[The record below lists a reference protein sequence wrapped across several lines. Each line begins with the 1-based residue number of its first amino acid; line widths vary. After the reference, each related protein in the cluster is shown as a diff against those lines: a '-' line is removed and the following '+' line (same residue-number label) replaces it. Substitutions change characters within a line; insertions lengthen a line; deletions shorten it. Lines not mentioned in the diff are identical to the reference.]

1 MPQVGE
7 TYIEVRADT
16 SKVGKDIEQGVTQE
30 VKKAEQAVDGF
41 RKSWD
46 KIDVKKAA
54 GGIQDFSKKAAIP
67 ATLALGA
74 LTGAAGLFAKQAEE
88 AEIAQRRLSQILN
101 SMGYGD
107 ATDRV
112 SAYAD
117 ELEKTVAVDGE
128 VIKATQAKLA
138 TFGEL
143 TKTVGEAGGAF
154 DRATVAALDLAAA
167 GFGTAEGNA
176 VQLGKALQDPI
187 KGVGALARA
196 GVTFT
201 AQEKAKIKA
210 LVESNQTLAA
220 QDLVLKAIE
229 KQVGGTAEATVSDFA
244 RMKIALE
251 NTGESIGTILL
262 PVISIAATALQ
273 SFANFA
279 ENNAAVIVALGA
291 ALAVLAG
298 TIVLVN
304 VATTAY
310 NALAVLTKAV
320 NMALATS
327 FTQLQVALGAIGIAL
342 AVAAAA
348 YALIK
353 PASNKATAATNAY
366 SESLFRQGNAQKG
379 AIAELVKSDPVFGKF
394 VTVLGKMGMGAD
406 DLASFL
412 SGKLSPE
419 MSNLYS
425 GLFWASKEGLNSAN
439 ALRLFTDEQ
448 KGVFTGLQLSNG
460 EMAQMITLLNTLQGE
475 SAKVTAAQK
484 ALAGIGL
491 DDSLNSS
498 SDAADKLKQKLA
510 DLRKEIK
517 DKFKPA
523 MDAARDVLKKAQE
536 EFAEFAKAVSES
548 ITAAF
553 SFGDS
558 YGSAIDNQKA
568 LTEAT
573 KAQTEAEQALVA
585 ARAKNDPAEIATATA
600 ELALAVKAVADATTK
615 PLTFF
620 DSLTEQATKAKDF
633 GVLVNR
639 LIAGG
644 LSQAALQQVLDAG
657 VDAGSAI
664 ATELLSSADGI
675 LKANTLVAEVQA
687 IGDQVGQN
695 AAVKWKQAGVD
706 AGTALVAGVESVL
719 SKFKVSL
726 KSKKLTET
734 QLKKLRKDF
743 GVSIDLQFSKA
754 GADAPELANGGI
766 FSGRQPAIIGEAGAE
781 AVIPL
786 TRPQRALDL
795 LEQSGL
801 ASLARSGG
809 AAVNIESATFV
820 EPIDAQFLAAKVMV
834 AERTRSFAQ

>member
-7 TYIEVRADT
+7 TYVEVRADT
-16 SKVGKDIEQGVTQE
+16 SKVGSDIEKGVTQE
-30 VKKAEQAVDGF
+30 VKKAEKAVEGF
-41 RKSWD
+41 AKSWNNV
-46 KIDVKKAA
+46 DVKKAA
-54 GGIQDFSKKAAIP
+54 GNIQDFSKKAAIP
-67 ATLALGA
+67 ATIALGA

-88 AEIAQRRLSQILN
+88 AEIAQRRLNQVLT
-101 SMGYGD
+101 SMGFGD
-107 ATDRV
+107 ATNRV
-112 SAYAD
+112 AAYAE

-128 VIKATQAKLA
+128 VIKLTQSKLA
-138 TFGEL
+138 TFANL

-201 AQEKAKIKA
+201 AQEKAKIKQ

-229 KQVGGTAEATVSDFA
+229 KQVGGTAAATASDFA
-244 RMKIALE
+244 KMKIAFE

-262 PVISIAATALQ
+262 PVIALAATALQ

-327 FTQLQVALGAIGIAL
+327 FTQLQVALGAVGIAL

-353 PASNKATAATNAY
+353 PASTKAAAATDIYSDALFRNDKAT
-366 SESLFRQGNAQKG
+366 KG
-379 AIAELVKSDPVFGKF
+379 AIAELVKTDPVFERVVALMGK
-394 VTVLGKMGMGAD
+394 LGYSAD
-406 DLASFL
+406 DLADFL
-412 SGKLSPE
+412 KNGGGEVSAF
-419 MSNLYS
+419 YS
-425 GLFWASKEGLNSAN
+425 ALFYAATEGVNSAN
-439 ALRLFTDEQ
+439 ALRLFTDAQ
-448 KGVFTGLQLSNG
+448 KGVFQATTYTNA
-460 EMAQMITLLNTLQGE
+460 EMAQMVTLLNTLQTE
-475 SAKVTAAQK
+475 AAKTTAADK

-491 DDSLNSS
+491 GDSFNNASGG
-498 SDAADKLKQKLA
+498 ADKLKQKLA
-510 DLRKEIK
+510 DLRKELK

-523 MDAARDVLKKAQE
+523 MDAATDVLKKAQE
-536 EFAEFAKAVSES
+536 EFADFAKAVSQS
-548 ITAAF
+548 ISAAF

-558 YGSAIDNQKA
+558 YGKAIDNQKA

-573 KAQTEAEQALVA
+573 KAQTDAEKALVA

-664 ATELLSSADGI
+664 ATELLGSADGI
-675 LKANTLVAEVQA
+675 LKANTLTAEVQA
-687 IGDQVGQN
+687 IADQVGLN

-706 AGTALVAGVESVL
+706 AGTALVQGVDEVL
-719 SKFKVSL
+719 KNYKIRL
-726 KSKKLTET
+726 KSKKLTAK
-734 QLKKLRKDF
+734 QLAKLSKDF
-743 GVSIDLQFSKA
+743 GVSVDLEFGKA

-766 FSGRQPAIIGEAGAE
+766 FSGRQNAIIGEAGAE

-786 TRPQRALDL
+786 TRPRRALDL
-795 LEQSGL
+795 MEQSGL
-801 ASLARSGG
+801 ATLARGQGS
-809 AAVNIESATFV
+809 AVNIESATFV
-820 EPIDAQFLAAKVMV
+820 SPIDAQLLAAKVMV
-834 AERTRSFAQ
+834 AERARSFAQ